1 MTAPDGPGVF
11 RIAGTA
17 ADATAA
23 ARAHG
28 STPYVVPEQSSKG
41 ALLDAI
47 AAALSFPGWFGR
59 NLDALADCLGDLSWL
74 PEAPV
79 AVVWERPATLR
90 SADPATARTVEEILA
105 AAAEESRTGPRPL
118 SVLLTDR

>member
-1 MTAPDGPGVF
+1 MTFAGGPGVF
-11 RIAGTA
+11 RVAGTT
-17 ADATAA
+17 ADAVAA
-23 ARAHG
+23 AREHG
-28 STPYVVPEQSSKG
+28 STPYVVPAQSSKG

-47 AAALSFPGWFGR
+47 AVALSFPRWFGR

-74 PEAPV
+74 PAAPV
-79 AVVWERPATLR
+79 ALVWERPSTLR
-90 SADPATARTVEEILA
+90 CADPATARAVEEILA